1 MTLDE
6 SPSIIAYFITCERDA
21 QITNSKHLFSH
32 SKNVFVCH
40 QKLTSKTL
48 LYIVDSKKPK
58 NDENV
63 FGIEFVGNEVKGQW
77 FRNQK

>member
-1 MTLDE
+1 ME
-6 SPSIIAYFITCERDA
+6 KIIEIINDYINDIF
-21 QITNSKHLFSH
+21 QITENDI
-32 SKNVFVCH
+32 KNTT
-40 QKLTSKTL
+40 KTSKTL

-63 FGIEFVGNEVKGQW
+63 FGIEFVGNEVKEQW